1 MFSKNP
7 LINLLKYTWD
17 YSFGTKKMVV
27 LFITLS
33 VIGNII
39 WLLEVIIVGRIF
51 NEIQFASQKTDP
63 LLFIA
68 YNMGLLVAVT
78 FVGWLFHG
86 SSRIIENRNAFLV
99 RKNYR
104 QTMFE
109 HVMDLPAKWHKDHH
123 SGDTIDKINKA
134 SENLFV
140 FSSEIF
146 TVIQNVTAFVG
157 SIVILA
163 FYDVKP
169 VFIAMFTSVVVIFV
183 ILKFDTK
190 LIKLYKEN
198 FRRENFFR

>member
-109 HVMDLPAKWHKDHH
+109 HVMVLPAKWHKDHH

-134 SENLFV
+134 
-140 FSSEIF
+140 
-146 TVIQNVTAFVG
+146 A
-157 SIVILA
+157 
-163 FYDVKP
+163 D
-169 VFIAMFTSVVVIFV
+169 
-183 ILKFDTK
+183 
-190 LIKLYKEN
+190 KLYDFSKDIQYILQN
-198 FRRENFFR
+198 RFCPFTWGQV